1 MRTLLRGN
9 SLVTGKNTANFA
21 FYGVFVP
28 HFTSEIN
35 CLGPFRAKSNRELS
49 GQYQRMTF
57 PDSKS
62 FQGDEI
68 LQFDFGVNPSK

>member
-1 MRTLLRGN
+1 
-9 SLVTGKNTANFA
+9 
-21 FYGVFVP
+21 VFVP
-28 HFTSEIN
+28 QFTSEIN
-35 CLGPFRAKSNRELS
+35 CLGPSRAKSNRELS
-49 GQYQRMTF
+49 GQYQGMTF